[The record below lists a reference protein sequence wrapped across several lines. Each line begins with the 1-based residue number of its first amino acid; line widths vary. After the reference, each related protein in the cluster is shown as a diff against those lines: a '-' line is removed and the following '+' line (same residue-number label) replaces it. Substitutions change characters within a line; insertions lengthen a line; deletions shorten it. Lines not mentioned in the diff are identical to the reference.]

1 MYRREIQCRSNKSKQ
16 KPVHWQLWTMCISC
30 YLYCNSWTRFTVFLF
45 AYHAVI
51 VWMYITRT
59 IYSTVGIS
67 EKWGPLNE
75 VPLETL
81 RATTNLEAIHYCQRN
96 CVCTIHCMMVCVVSF
111 NWINY
116 PYIYN
121 VLHGEDMRICLRK
134 MVAGRCQWWVKPHIL
149 ESSFGGQI
157 RFATHSGCKR
167 IFTKVHTHAR
177 THIHTQHTQNTTHH
191 TPHTPHTHHNTHTQ
205 QTHNT
210 HRTHTYIYTYIH
222 IYIRVCVTL
231 TM

>member
-1 MYRREIQCRSNKSKQ
+1 MVLKVSFVVSSKNCRSVLWQRCFLTPWRPRIITLWIVSSGVGGKMLYANKSCTGAKYSAG
-16 KPVHWQLWTMCISC
+16 PISQIKNPFTDNFEPC
-30 YLYCNSWTRFTVFLF
+30 VSAAIFIVTVFLF

-111 NWINY
+111 N
-116 PYIYN
+116 
-121 VLHGEDMRICLRK
+121 
-134 MVAGRCQWWVKPHIL
+134 
-149 ESSFGGQI
+149 
-157 RFATHSGCKR
+157 
-167 IFTKVHTHAR
+167 
-177 THIHTQHTQNTTHH
+177 
-191 TPHTPHTHHNTHTQ
+191 
-205 QTHNT
+205 
-210 HRTHTYIYTYIH
+210 
-222 IYIRVCVTL
+222 
-231 TM
+231 